1 MDATQAEIG
10 SLVGRDVYSNNGV
23 YVGEIEDVRLDLDR
37 ELVTGLAVGGLN
49 RDLLAGRA
57 RTTRGV
63 IIPFRWVR
71 SIGDIVLVNDVIE
84 RLREPDEESETEATA

>member
-1 MDATQAEIG
+1 MDEPQTEIG

-23 YVGEIEDVRLDLDR
+23 FVGEVEDIRLDLDS

-49 RDLLAGRA
+49 RELLAGRA
-57 RTTRGV
+57 RSAGGV

-71 SIGDIVLVNDVIE
+71 SVGDIILINNVIE
-84 RLREPDEESETEATA
+84 HLSEPDEEEEATA

>member
-1 MDATQAEIG
+1 MDETQTEIG

-23 YVGEIEDVRLDLDR
+23 FVGEVEDIRLDLDR

-57 RTTRGV
+57 RNAGGV
-63 IIPFRWVR
+63 VVPFRWVR

-84 RLREPDEESETEATA
+84 RLREPEEEEEATA